1 MKIEKEVRNKKR
13 AKAVISEGNKENEQA
28 AQERSRKQKEA
39 NREQMKVQNTDTESD
54 SFCLL
59 RGQQRKVSKTEE
71 AVIGTHL

>member
-39 NREQMKVQNTDTESD
+39 NREQMEGAEHGY
-54 SFCLL
+54 
-59 RGQQRKVSKTEE
+59 R
-71 AVIGTHL
+71 IG

>member
-13 AKAVISEGNKENEQA
+13 AKAVISEGNRKTNRQHRKEVGSKRRRTE
-28 AQERSRKQKEA
+28 SR
-39 NREQMKVQNTDTESD
+39 RKVQNTDTESD